1 MGMDNWSLLS
11 RLKRAVRKVKIILN
25 LDINRWRVVAS
36 LIGAS
41 PTKHRFSF
49 NERPGLRD
57 CTVYTEELEDSSVSG
72 NSSMGLHRTVSYP
85 SEDDIDKRAEMFI
98 EKFRRQLQ
106 IERQIS
112 LELKYLQGNSSFKLR
127 SP

>member
-1 MGMDNWSLLS
+1 MAIDKWSLLS
-11 RLKRAVRKVKIILN
+11 RLQRAVKKVKVILN
-25 LDINRWRVVAS
+25 LDINRWRLVAS

-41 PTKHRFSF
+41 PTKHRRVSF

-57 CTVYTEELEDSSVSG
+57 CADYVEESEDSVSG
-72 NSSMGLHRTVSYP
+72 NSSVGLHRTISYP

-98 EKFRRQLQ
+98 ENFRRQLQ

-112 LELKYLQGNSSFKLR
+112 LELKYLQENSSFKLR